1 MLYAVFGVEERKAG
15 KGEGKMSF
23 KLTIE
28 VSPSKLMGT
37 LRLLNGHKVYVEST
51 ETYKSGWDDPRKKTK
66 GHNSNSRA
74 DSRLTMTGKTAQEGT
89 KIEMAMGL
97 FEKLEKRKGIGTV
110 TVRDFRDHLVK
121 NEQSKGLA
129 QRVITEKFMT
139 YL

>member
-1 MLYAVFGVEERKAG
+1 
-15 KGEGKMSF
+15 MSF